1 MHSFSSIAVGV
12 LLSVLPTCLHA
23 QDYQA
28 PIHKVAVISPQSPDL
43 PWLGFQIERVTDTVR
58 AQLPQLLKG
67 TGFVITSVD
76 PQSPCNQAGLLS
88 HDIIWKFGD
97 QILVNEAQL
106 DVLLHHRA
114 PGDSVKIS
122 LYRAG
127 KELQTEIIIG
137 KRPAPTV
144 AILGPSMDSARN
156 IGGNIPDVTP
166 VSPPAD
172 GQRTATLEVGD
183 ALIQIETRDDGL
195 WLSIDDKGVN
205 VFDDVLNEQNEKN
218 IPPAWLEPVREL
230 RQTLQKRNKVKP

>member
-1 MHSFSSIAVGV
+1 MYSFSSIAVGV
-12 LLSVLPTCLHA
+12 LLAVLPTSLRA
-23 QDYQA
+23 QEYEA
-28 PIHKVAVISPQSPDL
+28 PIHKVAMISPQSPDL

-76 PQSPCNQAGLLS
+76 PKSPCNQAGLLP

-106 DVLLHHRA
+106 DVLLHHRT
-114 PGDSVKIS
+114 PGDLVKIS
-122 LYRAG
+122 LFRSG

-144 AILGPSMDSARN
+144 AILGPTIDSTRKDVGH
-156 IGGNIPDVTP
+156 IEMPVIPPT
-166 VSPPAD
+166 D

-183 ALIQIETRDDGL
+183 ALIQIETRDDEL
-195 WLSIDDKGVN
+195 WLSIVDKGVN

-218 IPPAWLEPVREL
+218 IPAAWHQPVSEL
-230 RQTLQKRNKVKP
+230 RQTLQKRIKAKP